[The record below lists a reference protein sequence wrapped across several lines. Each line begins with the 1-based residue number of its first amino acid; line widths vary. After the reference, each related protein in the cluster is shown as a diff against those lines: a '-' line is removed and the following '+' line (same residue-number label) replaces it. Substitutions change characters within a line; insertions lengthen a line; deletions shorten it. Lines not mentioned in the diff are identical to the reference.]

1 MRENQQHIQFVR
13 MTRSQDTLPDAFR
26 THLSAEDIRQNSTL
40 QSFEQ
45 IRGQLRV
52 LERERRTIDTILD
65 VGCNRGGFVT
75 ALAAHLGAERVYGI
89 ETDSEMREHADSRGV
104 ETFAVDAESEAFPI
118 ATDSVDLVLSFGLLE
133 HLRYYDSL
141 FSETNRVLD
150 DGWFWVTSPNLASW
164 LNRIALLFGY
174 QPRNVELSR
183 ERAVGALPVYDRDE
197 FLNHVH
203 APTYRALIELLEQY
217 GFEPITSAP
226 LMPYQRG
233 RVDALFDSLFS
244 VRVGLSRRVSVLSK
258 QSY

>member
-1 MRENQQHIQFVR
+1 MTDPRESIPN
-13 MTRSQDTLPDAFR
+13 AFR
-26 THLSAEDIRQNSTL
+26 THLSDEDIELNSTL
-40 QSFEQ
+40 QSFER
-45 IRGQLRV
+45 IRGQLRI
-52 LERERRTIDTILD
+52 LERERRSIETILD

-75 ALAAHLGAERVYGI
+75 ALAVHLGAETVYGVDI
-89 ETDSEMREHADSRGV
+89 DDEMREHAESRGV
-104 ETFAVDAESEAFPI
+104 ETFAVDVESEAFPI

-133 HLRYYDSL
+133 HLRYYDTL
-141 FSETNRVLD
+141 FSETRRVLD
-150 DGWFWVTSPNLASW
+150 DGWFWVTTPNLGSW

-183 ERAVGALPVYDRDE
+183 ERAVGTLPVYDREE

-233 RVDALFDSLFS
+233 RIDALCDSLFS